1 MIIKKLIMHN
11 FGVYS
16 STNVFEFASN
26 KPVVLVGGMNG
37 RGKTTILEAVLL
49 SLYGSNSFAYTE
61 SKFNTYGQ
69 YLKSYVNKAD
79 GTLETFLE
87 IEFSMDDS
95 DKEVYNVRREWDGKG
110 IRVHEKISVKKN
122 GEESAFLTENWPMF
136 VENILPS
143 ALSSFFFFDGEK
155 IAELAV
161 EETSEQ
167 MKESI
172 KAMLGITVLDV
183 LQSDVNKIIARLC
196 KANEENQDLKKLEE
210 LRIKKENAEQ
220 ALQAADADI
229 ENQKFELEQL
239 QQELEQLNSEYSI
252 KGGGI
257 LEQKNKLISQRAEYI
272 ASVSGCQE
280 QLLDLVAAELP
291 LALVS
296 DLLIDIERE
305 GKLAHEKKINTI
317 AFERIKEAYGKF
329 SYQSEEISKFIS
341 FMQAETESDTTE
353 ETYSLSDMN
362 LYQVEA
368 LNTRGV
374 SQSVEKASKLIAK
387 RDTNQRKID
396 EIDNS
401 LSVDIDDKSLE
412 KLFASIKEKEREIIE
427 KQVAIENLQRERTS
441 LHGNFLSAESE
452 FSKFAE
458 KTLATLEN
466 VDADKRTIKY
476 ANMAIEIIKLYRIRL
491 QERKTDVL
499 AQTMTECYKR
509 LANKKNLVNQIKM
522 DADTLDLHYIDSN
535 GEEIA
540 KKRLSAG
547 EKQLMVI
554 SLLWALAICSKKKLP
569 VIIDTPLS
577 RLDSAHREALIKT
590 YFPNASEQTIILSTD
605 SEIDERY
612 YSMMKDSVGDE
623 YTLNYCDKTRTT
635 TIKPGYFGWKGVLE

>member
-1 MIIKKLIMHN
+1 MIIKKLVMHN

-16 STNVFEFASN
+16 STNILKFVSD

-61 SKFNTYGQ
+61 SKYNTYGQ
-69 YLKSYVNKAD
+69 YLKSYVNKTD
-79 GTLETFLE
+79 GSLKTYLE
-87 IEFSMDDS
+87 IEFSMDNS

-110 IRVHEKISVKKN
+110 IRVHEKIIVKKN
-122 GEESAFLTENWPMF
+122 GEESTFLTENWPMF

-167 MKESI
+167 MKETI
-172 KAMLGITVLDV
+172 KAMLGITVLDI
-183 LQSDVNKIIARLC
+183 LQSDVSKIIGRLC

-210 LRIKKENAEQ
+210 LRSRKDNAEQ
-220 ALQAADADI
+220 VLRNADVDI
-229 ENQKFELEQL
+229 ENHKIELEQL
-239 QQELEQLNSEYSI
+239 QLELEKLNSEYAV

-280 QLLDLVAAELP
+280 QLLNLVAAELP

-305 GKLAHEKKINTI
+305 GKIAHEKKINTI
-317 AFERIKEAYGKF
+317 AFERIKAAYSKF
-329 SYQSEEISKFIS
+329 SSQSEEISKFIS
-341 FMQAETESDTTE
+341 FMQEETEIDSAEDA
-353 ETYSLSDMN
+353 YSLSDMN
-362 LYQVEA
+362 LFQVET
-368 LNTRGV
+368 LNANGID
-374 SQSVEKASKLIAK
+374 QSVKKAKTLIAK
-387 RDTNQRKID
+387 RDLHQEKIN

-401 LSVDIDDKSLE
+401 LSVDIDDASLE
-412 KLFASIKEKEREIIE
+412 KIFVLIKEKEREIIE
-427 KQVAIENLQRERTS
+427 KQVIIDNLQKERTS
-441 LHGNFLSAESE
+441 LHGKFISVESE

-458 KTLATLEN
+458 KTLAMLET
-466 VDADKRTIKY
+466 VDDDKRTIKY
-476 ANMAIEIIKLYRIRL
+476 ANMAIEIIKLYRVRL
-491 QERKTDVL
+491 QERKADVL

-509 LANKKNLVNQIKM
+509 LANKKNLVKQIKM
-522 DADTLDLHYIDSN
+522 DADTLDLHYIDGN
-535 GEEIA
+535 GEEIV

-623 YTLNYCDKTRTT
+623 FTLNYCDKTRTT
-635 TIKPGYFGWKGVLE
+635 TIKSGYFGWKGVLE

>member
-16 STNVFEFASN
+16 STNVLEFVSD
-26 KPVVLVGGMNG
+26 KPVVLIGGMNG

-69 YLKSYVNKAD
+69 YLKSYVNKTD
-79 GTLETFLE
+79 GSLETYLE
-87 IEFSMDDS
+87 IEFSMDDR

-110 IRVHEKISVKKN
+110 IRVHERIIVKKN

-183 LQSDVNKIIARLC
+183 LQSDVSKIIGRLC

-210 LRIKKENAEQ
+210 LRSKKENAEQ
-220 ALQAADADI
+220 VLRDADSDI
-229 ENQKFELEQL
+229 ENQKTELEQL
-239 QQELEQLNSEYSI
+239 QLELEKLNTEYTV

-317 AFERIKEAYGKF
+317 AFERIKAAYSKF
-329 SYQSEEISKFIS
+329 SSQSEEISKFIS
-341 FMQAETESDTTE
+341 FMQAETEMDSAE

-362 LYQVEA
+362 LYQVET
-368 LNTRGV
+368 LNSNGID
-374 SQSVEKASKLIAK
+374 QSVEKARSLIAK
-387 RDTNQRKID
+387 RDSHQGKID

-401 LSVDIDDKSLE
+401 LSVDIDADSLE
-412 KLFASIKEKEREIIE
+412 KLFALIKEKEREIIE
-427 KQVAIENLQRERTS
+427 KQITIDNLQKERTS

-458 KTLATLEN
+458 KTLAMLET
-466 VDADKRTIKY
+466 VDEDKRTIKY

-522 DADTLDLHYIDSN
+522 DADTLDLHYIDGN

>member
-16 STNVFEFASN
+16 STNVLEFSSN

-79 GTLETFLE
+79 GTLETYLE

-95 DKEVYNVRREWDGKG
+95 DKEVYNVHREWDGKG

-183 LQSDVNKIIARLC
+183 LQSDVNKIIGRLC
-196 KANEENQDLKKLEE
+196 KANEENQDLKMLEE
-210 LRIKKENAEQ
+210 LRAKKENAKQ
-220 ALQAADADI
+220 ILSDADTDI
-229 ENQKFELEQL
+229 ENQKLELEQL
-239 QQELEQLNSEYSI
+239 QQELEQLNSEYSV

-257 LEQKNKLISQRAEYI
+257 LEQKNRLISQRAEYI

-305 GKLAHEKKINTI
+305 GKIAHEKKINTI

-329 SYQSEEISKFIS
+329 SFQSEEISKFIS
-341 FMQAETESDTTE
+341 FMKAETESNNAE
-353 ETYSLSDMN
+353 ESYSLSDMN
-362 LYQVEA
+362 LYQVET
-368 LNTRGV
+368 LNTYGI
-374 SQSVEKASKLIAK
+374 SQSVEKASSLIEK
-387 RDTNQRKID
+387 RDNNQRKID

-401 LSVDIDDKSLE
+401 LSVDIDDEALE

-427 KQVAIENLQRERTS
+427 KQIVIENLQRERTS
-441 LHGNFLSAESE
+441 LHGNCLSAESE

-458 KTLATLEN
+458 KILATLET

-522 DADTLDLHYIDSN
+522 DADTLDLHYIDGN

>member
-16 STNVFEFASN
+16 STNVLEFASN

-239 QQELEQLNSEYSI
+239 QRELEQLNSEYSI

-257 LEQKNKLISQRAEYI
+257 LEQKNKLIGQRAEYI

-341 FMQAETESDTTE
+341 FMQAETESDATE

-368 LNTRGV
+368 LNTRGI

-401 LSVDIDDKSLE
+401 LSVDIDDESLE

-427 KQVAIENLQRERTS
+427 KQVAIENLQRERAS

-458 KTLATLEN
+458 KTLATLET

>member
-16 STNVFEFASN
+16 STNVLEFVSD
-26 KPVVLVGGMNG
+26 KPVVLIGGMNG

-69 YLKSYVNKAD
+69 YLKSYVNKTD
-79 GTLETFLE
+79 GSLETYLE
-87 IEFSMDDS
+87 IEFSMDDR

-110 IRVHEKISVKKN
+110 IRVHERIIVKKN

-183 LQSDVNKIIARLC
+183 LQSDVSKIIGRLC
-196 KANEENQDLKKLEE
+196 KANEENQDLKKLEK
-210 LRIKKENAEQ
+210 LRSKKENAEQ
-220 ALQAADADI
+220 VLRDADSDI
-229 ENQKFELEQL
+229 ENQKTELEQL
-239 QQELEQLNSEYSI
+239 QLELEKLNTEYTV

-317 AFERIKEAYGKF
+317 AFERIKAAYSKF
-329 SYQSEEISKFIS
+329 SSQSEEISKFIS
-341 FMQAETESDTTE
+341 FMQAETEMDSAE

-362 LYQVEA
+362 LYQVET
-368 LNTRGV
+368 LNSNGID
-374 SQSVEKASKLIAK
+374 QSVEKARSLIAK
-387 RDTNQRKID
+387 RDSHQGKID

-401 LSVDIDDKSLE
+401 LSVDIDDDSLE
-412 KLFASIKEKEREIIE
+412 KLFALIKEKEREIIE
-427 KQVAIENLQRERTS
+427 KQITIDNLQKERTS

-458 KTLATLEN
+458 KTLAMLET
-466 VDADKRTIKY
+466 VDEDKRTIKY

-522 DADTLDLHYIDSN
+522 DADTLDLHYIDGN